1 MRPAAGGNNTQNIA
15 VNDKIDRLS
24 ELQIDRGAVPE
35 GRSRWPLVVLAILG
49 FAVISSIGLWIFGSS
64 PVSVTIST
72 VRISQSGDSGASVLD
87 ASGYVV
93 ARRQA
98 TVSSKIAGKV
108 LEVLVE
114 EGDRVEKDEIVAYL
128 DNSSQTAQLN
138 LAQAQ
143 LSSAQA
149 ALHETRAQLRQAELD
164 LNRSTELLARDLTSR
179 AEFDAATAGAE
190 TLRARLA
197 AGHENVTVAKRGVE
211 VSQDQLNNTV
221 IRAPFA
227 GVVVTKNAQ
236 PGEMISPISAGGGFT
251 RTGICTIVDMESLEI
266 EVDVN
271 EAYIQRVRPDQTVTA
286 TLDAYQSWKIPAKVI
301 AIVPTADRQKA
312 TVRVRI
318 GFLERDQRILRDMGV
333 KVAFLSDEDDSTL
346 VQTATVYVSRDAV
359 RTDSEGNYVWIVR
372 DDAVQRRPVSVGQ
385 SSSRGVQ
392 IMSGLGAGDKIVVA
406 AEDELIAGQ
415 AVEHE

>member
-1 MRPAAGGNNTQNIA
+1 M
-15 VNDKIDRLS
+15 NDKIARLA
-24 ELQIDRGAVPE
+24 ELQIDREPATE
-35 GRSRWPLVVLAILG
+35 GRSRWSLVVLAVLG
-49 FAVISSIGLWIFGSS
+49 FAAVAAIVIWAFGSN
-64 PVSVTIST
+64 PVAVTIES
-72 VRISQSGDSGASVLD
+72 VRLTQSGGSAASVLD

-98 TVSSKIAGKV
+98 TVSSKIAGKI

-114 EGDRVEKDEIVAYL
+114 EGVRVERDQIVAYL
-128 DNSSQTAQLN
+128 DDSAQIAQLN
-138 LAQAQ
+138 LARAQ
-143 LSSAQA
+143 LSSAEA
-149 ALHETRAQLRQAELD
+149 ALNETRAQLRQAELD
-164 LNRSTELLARDLTSR
+164 LTRSTELLARNLTSR
-179 AEFDAATAGAE
+179 ADFDAATANAE

-197 AGHENVTVAKRGVE
+197 AGHENVTVAQRRVE
-211 VSQDQLNNTV
+211 VSEDQLNNTV

-251 RTGICTIVDMESLEI
+251 RTGICTIVDMDSLEI

-286 TLDAYQSWKIPAKVI
+286 TLDAYQNWKIPARVI

-318 GFLERDQRILRDMGV
+318 GFLERDRRILRDMGV
-333 KVAFLSDEDDSTL
+333 KVAFLSDGADTTEA
-346 VQTATVYVSRDAV
+346 QPATVYVSRDAL
-359 RTDSEGNYVWIVR
+359 RTDSEGNFVWIVR
-372 DDAVQRRPVSVGQ
+372 DNAVQRRTVSIGQ

-406 AEDELIAGQ
+406 EEDDLVAGQ
-415 AVEHE
+415 TVEYE

>member
-1 MRPAAGGNNTQNIA
+1 M
-15 VNDKIDRLS
+15 NDKIDRLA
-24 ELQIDRGAVPE
+24 ELQIDREPE
-35 GRSRWPLVVLAILG
+35 SSGHGRWPIIVLGIIG
-49 FAVISSIGLWIFGSS
+49 FAVLAWIGIRVLG
-64 PVSVTIST
+64 PATVPVTIET
-72 VRISQSGDSGASVLD
+72 VRLTTSSGKAASVLD

-114 EGDRVEKDEIVAYL
+114 EGVRVQKDEIVAYL
-128 DNSSQTAQLN
+128 DNSSQIAQLN
-138 LAQAQ
+138 L
-143 LSSAQA
+143 S
-149 ALHETRAQLRQAELD
+149 RAQLGSAEAALNETKAQLTQAELD
-164 LNRSTELLARDLTSR
+164 LTRATELLARELSSQAD
-179 AEFDAATAGAE
+179 FDAATANAE

-197 AGHENVTVAKRGVE
+197 AGRENVTVARRSVE
-211 VSQDQLNNTV
+211 VSQDQLDNTV

-271 EAYIQRVRPDQTVTA
+271 EAYIQRVRPDQPVTA
-286 TLDAYQSWKIPAKVI
+286 TLDAYQNWKIPAKVI

-318 GFLERDQRILRDMGV
+318 DFLERDERILRDMGV
-333 KVAFLSDEDDSTL
+333 KVAFLGSGDAGDSQ
-346 VQTATVYVSRDAV
+346 VQSAAVYVSEDAV
-359 RTDSEGNYVWIVR
+359 RTDSDGNYVWIVR
-372 DDAVQRRPVSVGQ
+372 DDAVQRRSVSVGQ

-392 IMSGLGAGDKIVVA
+392 IMRGLGAGDKIVVV
-406 AEDELIAGQ
+406 AEDDLVAGQ
-415 AVEHE
+415 TVEFE